1 MKVSYK
7 TSGSAGA
14 WTVLF
19 DETAVAAGPVLP
31 DFMPEFTD
39 TIQEEPLVRAA
50 NVFRA
55 ARGNASVT
63 LPLLVIIT
71 YATRAA
77 ALASLRTMRDLKNT
91 RLDFKVEEGAEV
103 QYYKNGVMIG
113 YVGQPQG
120 ITVIHNLNFRTDDV
134 TTTEA

>member
-1 MKVSYK
+1 LKVSYK
-7 TSGSAGA
+7 TSGSASA

-39 TIQEEPLVRAA
+39 TIQEEPLVRSA

-55 ARGNASVT
+55 TRGNASVT
-63 LPLLVIIT
+63 LPLVVIIT
-71 YATRAA
+71 YTTRAA
-77 ALASLRTMRDLKNT
+77 AIASLRTMRALKDT
-91 RLDFKVEEGAEV
+91 KLDFKVEEGAEV
-103 QYYKNGVMIG
+103 QFYKNGVLAA

-120 ITVIHNLNFRTDDV
+120 ITVIHNLSFRTDDV
-134 TTTEA
+134 TTEES